1 MANYTKKK
9 KIVGTFSNLSDSFSF
24 FIKKKKNWFKYINIY
39 IYTYT
44 CAYLCFWSTFECNR
58 KKSNRL
64 LQIRIALQPSYKC
77 ERAYRVSIQELS
89 QISCKLMQLIV
100 GNVTWRSCS
109 ATSRTSYRP
118 LYNLFD
124 IGRVWRHSSRIKTNY
139 RIFDVFRCFNW
150 SALVPSFNFKLKA
163 NFSIIE
169 FRSGIS

>member
-1 MANYTKKK
+1 MKRKLFQTLIYQILITKKK
-9 KIVGTFSNLSDSFSF
+9 
-24 FIKKKKNWFKYINIY
+24 WFKYINNIY
-39 IYTYT
+39 IYI

-124 IGRVWRHSSRIKTNY
+124 IGRVWRHGSRIKTNC

-150 SALVPSFNFKLKA
+150 SPLRTLVQLQSQFLN
-163 NFSIIE
+163 NRVS
-169 FRSGIS
+169 

>member
-1 MANYTKKK
+1 M
-9 KIVGTFSNLSDSFSF
+9 
-24 FIKKKKNWFKYINIY
+24 
-39 IYTYT
+39 

-124 IGRVWRHSSRIKTNY
+124 IGRVWRHGESKQIVEYSTFSVVSIDRH
-139 RIFDVFRCFNW
+139 
-150 SALVPSFNFKLKA
+150 SVPSFNFKA

-169 FRSGIS
+169 FRSGIVL